1 MLQDDINITFFVNR
15 NYNLPSFAD
24 DNTLVIASSYSGNT
38 EETISV
44 LQEAIEKKCN
54 VVVITTG
61 GKAAK
66 IANDNNIPVVKLKE
80 GYQPRYALGL
90 SLFSLIVVLQE
101 LGLISEQNLFIEK
114 SIELWKNRSAQ
125 FSSENNFAFE
135 SAQSLIGFTP
145 VIYSVAGLTSSAGYR
160 LKCQLNENSKLHA
173 FHNVVPEMNHNEIVG
188 WESYIEKSF
197 PAIIVNISD
206 SSCHPRILKRF
217 DFLNELFS
225 KANIDVINL
234 ISNENNFKGRL
245 MDLIYLCDWISFYVA
260 LQRGYDPSEIDNI
273 INLKNRLA

>member
-1 MLQDDINITFFVNR
+1 
-15 NYNLPSFAD
+15 
-24 DNTLVIASSYSGNT
+24 
-38 EETISV
+38 
-44 LQEAIEKKCN
+44 
-54 VVVITTG
+54 
-61 GKAAK
+61 
-66 IANDNNIPVVKLKE
+66 
-80 GYQPRYALGL
+80 
-90 SLFSLIVVLQE
+90 
-101 LGLISEQNLFIEK
+101 
-114 SIELWKNRSAQ
+114 IELWKNRSAQ